1 MSEATKIAKYDV
13 PAGYVNATQM
23 CKACGKA
30 WADYAKIDSTKTYW
44 DALSADMNLCIS
56 ALIISIKG
64 GNNKQV
70 QGTWVHP
77 EIAIDLAQ
85 WVSVE
90 FRIWANRTL
99 KKVISEQIPQTAI
112 APPTGLFAPIAEQT
126 TSLLPSAS
134 CPLPSPQEISELFDL
149 TLGGAGL
156 DPRLIAGVKLNA
168 IASYNPALLEAAEIA
183 KSALAIPVDESLVRP
198 TQLGEKLSATTGE
211 KWSAIK
217 VNKLLIEQGFQVLNP
232 DKNPAYLPTEKGK
245 PHSQMVLDTAKGR
258 DKTVQSLQWHLSV
271 LEALEANDHPC
282 GFGSCSTWGDPK
294 TALPH

>member
-1 MSEATKIAKYDV
+1 MLQGGKLVTHDWNSQAIAQLSEATKIAKYDV
-13 PAGYVNATQM
+13 PASYVNATQM

-30 WADYAKIDSTKTYW
+30 WADYAKTDSTKTYW
-44 DALSADMNLCIS
+44 EALSADMNLCIS
-56 ALIISIKG
+56 ALVISIKG

-99 KKVISEQIPQTAI
+99 KKVIGEQAAQTS
-112 APPTGLFAPIAEQT
+112 
-126 TSLLPSAS
+126 SLLPSAP
-134 CPLPSPQEISELFDL
+134 CPLPSPQEISDLFDL

-156 DPRLIAGVKLNA
+156 DPKLIAGVKLNA

-198 TQLGEKLSATTGE
+198 TQLGEKLEAKTGQ

-217 VNKLLIEQGFQVLNP
+217 VNKLLIEQGFQIPNP
-232 DKNPAYLPTEKGK
+232 DGKNPAYLPTEKGK
-245 PHSQMVLDTAKGR
+245 DYSQLVLDTAKGR

-271 LEALEANDHPC
+271 LEALEANDH
-282 GFGSCSTWGDPK
+282 
-294 TALPH
+294 

>member
-1 MSEATKIAKYDV
+1 MNLVTHDWNGSAIAQLSQATKIAKYDV
-13 PAGYVNATQM
+13 PGGYVNATQM

-44 DALSADMNLCIS
+44 EALSADMNLCIS

-99 KKVISEQIPQTAI
+99 KKVIGEQVAQTAI
-112 APPTGLFAPIAEQT
+112 APIAELPQAQQQPVLPASSVEEICQIVDLLFANSQIHENLKLQ
-126 TSLLPSAS
+126 
-134 CPLPSPQEISELFDL
+134 
-149 TLGGAGL
+149 
-156 DPRLIAGVKLNA
+156 VKGKA
-168 IASYNPALLEAAEIA
+168 IAKQHPNHAVTIETMLGELS
-183 KSALAIPVDESLVRP
+183 IPIEEELVRP
-198 TQLGEKLSATTGE
+198 TQLGEKLSAITGQ
-211 KWSAIK
+211 KWSAIR
-217 VNKLLIEQGFQVLNP
+217 VNKLLTDLGFQIPNP
-232 DKNPAYLPTEKGK
+232 DGKNPAYLPTEKGSEY
-245 PHSQMVLDTAKGR
+245 SQLVLDTAKGR

-271 LEALEANDHPC
+271 LEALEANDH
-282 GFGSCSTWGDPK
+282 
-294 TALPH
+294 